1 MLPEGPNRG
10 PHAYSIH
17 CYTARMTSKSHVLRE
32 VMLKTS
38 TTQSGLSRLSGVRQ
52 PSISGF
58 LSGKIDLSDDQ
69 LDRLLSCMGF
79 RLEVVR
85 RPVVPQL
92 TRSERRS
99 WQLHRR
105 LSTLLNHLS
114 LEEWRPTLKRNL
126 DRLTDRVTGQPHER
140 NVDRWR
146 QLIDRGDLPG
156 LHRVL
161 TGLDR
166 DSIEMREVSPMGG
179 LLTREQRDE
188 VMAVAG

>member
-1 MLPEGPNRG
+1 MLPETQ
-10 PHAYSIH
+10 AIEAACYSIS
-17 CYTARMTSKSHVLRE
+17 CYSSDMTSRSEVLRE
-32 VMLKTS
+32 VMLETG
-38 TTQSGLSRLSGVRQ
+38 TTQSELSRLSGVRQ

-58 LSGKIDLSDDQ
+58 LSSRVDLSDDQ

-85 RPVVPQL
+85 RPVVPSL

-105 LSTLLNHLS
+105 LSTLLNRQS
-114 LEEWRPTLKRNL
+114 FKDWKPTIERDL
-126 DRLTDRVTGQPHER
+126 DRLSERVTGQPHER
-140 NVDRWR
+140 NLDRWR
-146 QLIDRGDLPG
+146 QLVDRGDLPG

-166 DSIEMREVSPMGG
+166 DSIEMREVSPMSG
-179 LLTREQRDE
+179 LLPDEQRRE
-188 VMAVAG
+188 VLRVAG

>member
-1 MLPEGPNRG
+1 
-10 PHAYSIH
+10 
-17 CYTARMTSKSHVLRE
+17 MTSRSDVLRE
-32 VMLKTS
+32 VMLETG
-38 TTQSGLSRLSGVRQ
+38 TTQSDLSRLSGVRQ

-58 LSGKIDLSDDQ
+58 LSGRVDLSDEQ

-85 RPVVPQL
+85 RPVVPEL

-105 LSTLLNHLS
+105 LSTLLNRESFNDWQQTIERNLKR
-114 LEEWRPTLKRNL
+114 LEEQ
-126 DRLTDRVTGQPHER
+126 VTGQPHER
-140 NVDRWR
+140 NLDRWR
-146 QLIDRGDLPG
+146 QLVDDGNLPG

-166 DSIEMREVSPMGG
+166 DSIEMREVSPLSG
-179 LLTREQRDE
+179 LLSDEQRRD
-188 VMAVAG
+188 VLDLAG

>member
-1 MLPEGPNRG
+1 
-10 PHAYSIH
+10 
-17 CYTARMTSKSHVLRE
+17 MTSRSEVLHE
-32 VMLKTS
+32 VMLETGI
-38 TTQSGLSRLSGVRQ
+38 TQSDLSRLSGVRQ

-58 LSGKIDLSDDQ
+58 LSGRVDLSDNQ

-85 RPVVPQL
+85 RPIVPQL

-105 LSTLLNHLS
+105 LSTLLNRQS
-114 LEEWRPTLKRNL
+114 FKDWKPTIERNL
-126 DRLTDRVTGQPHER
+126 DRISERVTGQPHER
-140 NVDRWR
+140 NLNRWR
-146 QLIDRGDLPG
+146 KLVDSSDVPG

-166 DSIEMREVSPMGG
+166 DSIEMREVSPVSG
-179 LLTREQRDE
+179 LLPDEQRRE
-188 VMAVAG
+188 VLKVAG

>member
-1 MLPEGPNRG
+1 MLGTN
-10 PHAYSIH
+10 
-17 CYTARMTSKSHVLRE
+17 
-32 VMLKTS
+32 
-38 TTQSGLSRLSGVRQ
+38 TTQSELSRLSGVRQ
-52 PSISGF
+52 PSISQF
-58 LSGKIDLSDDQ
+58 LSGKVDLSDEQ

-105 LSTLLNHLS
+105 ISTLLDRDS
-114 LEEWRPTLKRNL
+114 LEVWRPKIERNL
-126 DRLTDRVTGQPHER
+126 DRLGDRVTGQPHR
-140 NVDRWR
+140 RHLDRWR
-146 QLIDRGDLPG
+146 HLVDRGDVPG

-166 DSIEMREVSPMGG
+166 ESIEMREVSPMSGV
-179 LLTREQRDE
+179 LSQQERSE
-188 VMAVAG
+188 VFAVAG

>member
-1 MLPEGPNRG
+1 MLRG
-10 PHAYSIH
+10 
-17 CYTARMTSKSHVLRE
+17 
-32 VMLKTS
+32 VMLETS
-38 TTQSGLSRLSGVRQ
+38 TSQSHLSRLSGVRQ

-58 LSGKIDLSDDQ
+58 LSGRVDLSDDQ

-99 WQLHRR
+99 WQLHRQ
-105 LSTLLNHLS
+105 LSTLLNRQS
-114 LEEWRPTLKRNL
+114 FDSWRPTLERNL
-126 DRLTDRVTGQPHER
+126 DRLSDQVTGQPHER
-140 NVDRWR
+140 NLDHWR
-146 QLIDRGDLPG
+146 QLIDRVDLPG